1 MGLESCTAEVQL
13 ADKFALDG
21 RSVTLIDTPGFDD
34 TTKSDS
40 DILEMIAAFLAT
52 AYVRTASRYVSFFRT
67 ELPNRYEKGSKLSG
81 VIYIHRIS
89 DIRFTGISGRN
100 FQMFRELCGE
110 TTLKSVVLV
119 TNMWTRDPRDINEA
133 REIELSGKFF
143 KPVLDKGAQLIR
155 HHDTAQSAHDI
166 IRKIFSNHK
175 LPVVLQIQRELVDER
190 KGIIE
195 TSAGKAVSRELVE
208 QAKRHRAE
216 LEKIEEGMRRA
227 MEEKNEEMRQEL
239 EEERRNLQEQVK
251 RIEKESKEMALNYA
265 VEKERMEAKMREMER
280 ESKEERE
287 RAEAKYKHQ
296 LVDLDHRLRD
306 TNSVSAADRARLEKE
321 VRRLQEQ
328 MEQIK
333 KDSERMT
340 LNYATEREKTR
351 VKVNEV
357 SQKATKEQAEAEYN
371 RQLTELNRRPQDM
384 VNASTTDRVR
394 LEAIERLQNHDV
406 SSQRIPFRRTPYVQV
421 CFVTHDG

>member
-1 MGLESCTAEVQL
+1 
-13 ADKFALDG
+13 
-21 RSVTLIDTPGFDD
+21 
-34 TTKSDS
+34 
-40 DILEMIAAFLAT
+40 
-52 AYVRTASRYVSFFRT
+52 
-67 ELPNRYEKGSKLSG
+67 
-81 VIYIHRIS
+81 
-89 DIRFTGISGRN
+89 
-100 FQMFRELCGE
+100 MFRELCGD
-110 TTLKSVVLV
+110 TTLKSVVIV
-119 TNMWTRDPRDINEA
+119 TNMWARDHRDINEA
-133 REIELSGKFF
+133 RETELSSNFF

-166 IRKIFSNHK
+166 IRKILDHK
-175 LPVVLQIQRELVDER
+175 RPVVLQIQRELVDER
-190 KGIIE
+190 KGIVE

-208 QAKRHRAE
+208 QAKRYRAE
-216 LEKIEEGMRRA
+216 LKKVEKGMRRA

-251 RIEKESKEMALNYA
+251 RIKKESKEMTLNYA
-265 VEKERMEAKMREMER
+265 AEKERMEAKMREMER

-357 SQKATKEQAEAEYN
+357 SQKAMKEQAEAEYN
-371 RQLTELNRRPQDM
+371 RQLTELNRCPQDM